1 MRVALHPAMS
11 ALLFAS
17 AIACGPMYGP
27 GNSSGNQASS
37 TQPATRDQPQQ
48 VSGPPGAGD
57 TAQPYPPPTSPTPRD
72 PYANANPTPNDP
84 YSGPRDDARD
94 PWGAPPPPTP
104 EPPRPAPEPAPPA
117 RQPPPPR
124 GPRLATDAQQIL
136 DAHNR
141 YRAQHCAAPL
151 AWSPKLEQVAARWA
165 QSLVDQGC
173 KFGHS
178 GGQYGE
184 NLAAGT
190 SGTLDGN
197 AVAAMW
203 YDEIKEYSFDRGGFS
218 MNTGHFTQVVW
229 RDTSE
234 VGCAKAT
241 CRGMDIW
248 VCNYNPAGNVDGD
261 YRANVKPRGCR

>member
-1 MRVALHPAMS
+1 MS

-27 GNSSGNQASS
+27 GNSSGTQASS
-37 TQPATRDQPQQ
+37 TQPAAPTRAEPQQ

-57 TAQPYPPPTSPTPRD
+57 TAQPYQPPASPTPRD

-84 YSGPRDDARD
+84 YARDDDAD
-94 PWGAPPPPTP
+94 PWGSQPPPPQPARPAPPPTP
-104 EPPRPAPEPAPPA
+104 EPPPPV
-117 RQPPPPR
+117 RQPPPPPR
-124 GPRLATDAQQIL
+124 GPSRLATDAQQIL

-151 AWSPKLEQVAARWA
+151 SWSPKLEQVAARWA

-229 RDTSE
+229 RDTTE
-234 VGCAKAT
+234 MGCAKAT